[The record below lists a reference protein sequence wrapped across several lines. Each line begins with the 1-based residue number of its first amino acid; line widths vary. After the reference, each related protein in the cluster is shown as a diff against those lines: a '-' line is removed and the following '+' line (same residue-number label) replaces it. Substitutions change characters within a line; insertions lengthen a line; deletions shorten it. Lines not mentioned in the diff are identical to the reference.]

1 LPFGQ
6 IQLYIPELPI
16 LTHIA
21 AKNRTKVKYGLFL
34 C

>member
-1 LPFGQ
+1 MGKVSENKFVGQ
-6 IQLYIPELPI
+6 PI